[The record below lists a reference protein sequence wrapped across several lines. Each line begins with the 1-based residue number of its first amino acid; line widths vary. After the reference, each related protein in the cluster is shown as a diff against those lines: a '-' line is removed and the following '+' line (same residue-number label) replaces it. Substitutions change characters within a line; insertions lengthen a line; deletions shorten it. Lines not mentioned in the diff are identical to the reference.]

1 MTFDVR
7 IRKIENGG
15 TLLANANV
23 TIDGKFAVNGFKVV
37 QGKDTPF
44 VSMPTGTPYEKDGKK
59 EYPEV
64 FFPITKEAREE
75 LINAVLTAYN
85 TAE

>member
-7 IRKIENGG
+7 IRKVEGAG

-23 TIDGKFAVNGFKVV
+23 TIDGKFAVNGFKIV
-37 QGKDTPF
+37 QGKEAPF
-44 VSMPTGTPYEKDGKK
+44 VSMPTGTPYEKEGKK

-64 FFPITKEAREE
+64 FFPVTKESREE
-75 LINAVLTAYN
+75 LINAILAAYN
-85 TAE
+85 AAE